1 MEQIKMA
8 CFLEIYAT
16 PCELY
21 NVVQTNEIRC
31 DIITATNSILKK
43 LPSLGKDLNQFSL
56 ETVQMFYD
64 DASEAGYTL

>member
-1 MEQIKMA
+1 MA
-8 CFLEIYAT
+8 CFLEIYAS
-16 PCELY
+16 PCGLY
-21 NVVQTNEIRC
+21 NVVQANEIRC